1 MSPDVAASI
10 KGRLLNRAR
19 EKGEEFELFLVRY
32 AVERFLFRLG
42 ASALRDRCILKG
54 AGLLTLW
61 MDDPYRAT
69 RDVDLLA
76 YGPSDEASIRG
87 VMESICAVA
96 CPEDGLVFDLET
108 LAISAIRADG
118 DYASQRA
125 VVQVYLGKARIRLQ
139 VDFGFGDVIPPPG
152 AEEAEY
158 PILVRGL
165 PIPKLRTY
173 PRVVTIAEKFEAMV
187 HLGRANSRMK
197 DFHDIWA
204 LAGRFPFE
212 GESLGE
218 AVAKCFDRRGTAWT
232 VEMPDALQGQFYSH
246 PDLQLRWRAYARKRD
261 LRPAPPGNF
270 EEIGERIRGFLGPV
284 RDRIAAGASV
294 EMYWPGGGPW
304 RVAGRSGDKDDA

>member
-1 MSPDVAASI
+1 MSPDIAASI
-10 KGRLLNRAR
+10 KARLLNRAK

-32 AVERFLFRLG
+32 AVERFLFRIG
-42 ASALRDRCILKG
+42 ASPLRDRCILKG

-76 YGPSDEASIRG
+76 YGPSDEASVRK
-87 VMESICAVA
+87 VMETICAVA
-96 CPEDGLVFDLET
+96 CPEDGLVFDLDS
-108 LAISAIRADG
+108 LAVSAIREDG
-118 DYASQRA
+118 DYRGRRA
-125 VVQVYLGKARIRLQ
+125 VLQGYLGKARIRLQ

-158 PILVRGL
+158 PVLVRGL

-173 PRVVTIAEKFEAMV
+173 PRVLAIAEKFEAMV

-204 LAGRFPFE
+204 LAERFPFD
-212 GESLGE
+212 GASLAE

-232 VEMPDALQGQFYSH
+232 TEMPDALQGAFYAH
-246 PDLQLRWRAYARKRD
+246 PDLQLRWLAYARKRD
-261 LRPAPPGNF
+261 LRPAPPDDF
-270 EEIGERIRGFLGPV
+270 AAIGEGIRGFLVPV
-284 RDRIAAGASV
+284 RDGIAAGTS
-294 EMYWPGGGPW
+294 MQLTWPVGGPW
-304 RVAGRSGDKDDA
+304 QIAAQTQDKNDG